1 MSPIGRYAMIGGSWR
16 MTRLRQPVFAEAT
29 PWLSGLRRGLRGTK
43 RLHLSE
49 VVYGMAMIVNCKS
62 RLAVFHAVGR
72 GFKSLSVYP
81 TGAAGYFPA
90 ALFCFHNRLIFQQKC
105 FGQFWQGSR
114 CCTPWTPFPAP
125 PCTASHF
132 RALR

>member
-1 MSPIGRYAMIGGSWR
+1 M
-16 MTRLRQPVFAEAT
+16 RQPLGPIRSPSLGILSVKAARDAQREMSTTRPVGRVKERAAGARCDSSTEDHSAET
-29 PWLSGLRRGLRGTK
+29 GKG
-43 RLHLSE
+43 H
-49 VVYGMAMIVNCKS
+49 M
-62 RLAVFHAVGR
+62 AVFHAVGR

-90 ALFCFHNRLIFQQKC
+90 ALFCCHNRLIFQQKC

-114 CCTPWTPFPAP
+114 YCTPWTPFPAP
-125 PCTASHF
+125 PCTAAHF